1 MSAIIEALEVQDSMP
16 FTALFDA
23 SSHQLVVIVTFL
35 ALLELIRI
43 KVMRVFSNRDLWN
56 DSGFSCVYGGGG
68 RRPCGESEWKNPGL
82 STEDD
87 IVQSAE
93 APEVIA
99 ESALPTDC
107 RPGHGHGA

>member
-1 MSAIIEALEVQDSMP
+1 MEEPVS
-16 FTALFDA
+16 
-23 SSHQLVVIVTFL
+23 
-35 ALLELIRI
+35 
-43 KVMRVFSNRDLWN
+43 
-56 DSGFSCVYGGGG
+56 
-68 RRPCGESEWKNPGL
+68 L

-99 ESALPTDC
+99 ESALPDC